1 MWPQTPENVRNSEVE
16 KLPQIAQQ
24 GGKNTFTV
32 NLYLLE
38 LLP

>member
-1 MWPQTPENVRNSEVE
+1 MRVAKTLRNSEVE
-16 KLPQIAQQ
+16 KLFQTAQQ
-24 GGKNTFTV
+24 GKENTFTV